1 MSEQEGRDYTGA
13 SKYIPMYY
21 SYIEQL
27 SLLTTEQVGELM
39 IALLR
44 FGSDGTEPAFP
55 KDSNV
60 YMAYSF
66 IIDSTKRASE
76 RSHARGVNGGLAR
89 AAGAEKDAKGRFLP
103 SPSSKHPAKVQQKS
117 SKTQQVQQNQQNQPY
132 QYQYQYQNQKQ
143 YRLCDDVDESCVESV
158 ESVELELRELYEGD
172 IDTLSDGEKKKLH
185 DCIERYGSQIVEDAI
200 LRSIQNGARSW
211 SYVQAAIE
219 TQAKYPDL
227 KPEYR

>member
-1 MSEQEGRDYTGA
+1 MSEQEGRDRTGA

-27 SLLTTEQVGELM
+27 SLLTTEQVGELVM
-39 IALLR
+39 ALLR
-44 FGSDGTEPAFP
+44 FGADGTEPTFS

-60 YMAYSF
+60 YMAFSF
-66 IIDSTKRASE
+66 ILDSTKRASE
-76 RSHARGVNGGLAR
+76 RSHARGVSGGLAR

-117 SKTQQVQQNQQNQPY
+117 SKTQQVQQSQQNQPYQY

-143 YRLCDDVDESCVESV
+143 YRLYDDVDESCV

-200 LRSIQNGARSW
+200 MRSIENGARSW

-219 TQAKYPDL
+219 TQAKHPDL

>member
-1 MSEQEGRDYTGA
+1 MSEQEGRDRTGA

-27 SLLTTEQVGELM
+27 SLLTTEQVGELVM
-39 IALLR
+39 ALLR
-44 FGSDGTEPAFP
+44 FGADGTEPTFS

-60 YMAYSF
+60 YMAFSF
-66 IIDSTKRASE
+66 ILDSTKRASE

-103 SPSSKHPAKVQQKS
+103 SPSSNHPAKLQQPS
-117 SKTQQVQQNQQNQPY
+117 SKIQQVQQTQQVQPY
-132 QYQYQYQNQKQ
+132 QYQYQSQYQKQ
-143 YRLCDDVDESCVESV
+143 YRLNDETDESCVESV
-158 ESVELELRELYEGD
+158 ESELQELYEGN
-172 IDTLSDGEKKKLH
+172 IDTLGADERRKLH
-185 DCIERYGSQIVEDAI
+185 ETIKRYGAQIVETAI
-200 LRSIQNGARSW
+200 MRSIEKGARSW

-219 TQAKYPDL
+219 TQARHPDL